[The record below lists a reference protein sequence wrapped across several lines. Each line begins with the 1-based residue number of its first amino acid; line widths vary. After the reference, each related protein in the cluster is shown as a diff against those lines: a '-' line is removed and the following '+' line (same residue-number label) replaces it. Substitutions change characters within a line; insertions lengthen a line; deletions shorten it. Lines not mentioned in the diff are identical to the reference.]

1 MSRILIVDDEEEILK
16 ALRRLLLRAPC
27 TYGRLVYT
35 LEVEIFDSP
44 LAALD
49 RARVAA
55 FDLVLSD
62 YHMPRMNGV
71 EFLAQIEQIQPDAAR
86 MILSGCSD
94 INVLNETIH
103 RANIYGMLPKPW
115 NDYFL
120 MSMIAQALNHRDLLL
135 ENRELAR
142 EAQVARAEEP
152 PPATPAAAVE
162 WAPDGSMAFK
172 EAAPA
177 TTETKRSS

>member
-1 MSRILIVDDEEEILK
+1 MSRIMIVDDEEGVLN

-27 TYGRLVYT
+27 SYGRVEYK
-35 LEVEIFDSP
+35 LEVEVFDTP
-44 LAALD
+44 HAALE

-62 YHMPRMNGV
+62 YHMPRMDGV
-71 EFLAQIEQIQPDAAR
+71 QFLAQIEALQPDAIR

-94 INVLNETIH
+94 INVLNRSIQ

-120 MSMIAQALNHRDLLL
+120 MSMIAQALNHRDLML

-142 EAQVARAEEP
+142 KAQIARE
-152 PPATPAAAVE
+152 
-162 WAPDGSMAFK
+162 

-177 TTETKRSS
+177 TPATAVEWAADGSMVFNEAPSGATETKPAS

>member
-1 MSRILIVDDEEEILK
+1 MSRIMLVDDEEGILK

-27 TYGRLVYT
+27 SYGRLVYT
-35 LEVEIFDSP
+35 LEVEAFNSP
-44 LAALD
+44 LAALE
-49 RARVAA
+49 RARVAE
-55 FDLVLSD
+55 FDLILSD

-71 EFLAQIEQIQPDAAR
+71 EFLAQVEQIQPDAAR

-94 INVLNETIH
+94 INTINESIH
-103 RANIYGMLPKPW
+103 RANIYGMIPKPW

-142 EAQVARAEEP
+142 KAQVAREKPAP
-152 PPATPAAAVE
+152 STPATAVE
-162 WAPDGSMAFK
+162 WAADGSMVFK
-172 EAAPA
+172 EADAGHKPQ
-177 TTETKRSS
+177 S

>member
-1 MSRILIVDDEEEILK
+1 MSRILIVDDEEGILK

-27 TYGRLVYT
+27 SYGNLVYQ
-35 LEVEIFDSP
+35 LEVEIFNSP
-44 LAALD
+44 IEALA
-49 RARVAA
+49 RARETT

-71 EFLAQIEQIQPDAAR
+71 EFLAEIEKLQPDAAR
-86 MILSGCSD
+86 MILSGCND
-94 INVLNETIH
+94 IDVLNQSIH
-103 RANIYGMLPKPW
+103 RTNIYGMLPKPW

-142 EAQVARAEEP
+142 KAHVEHENVAP
-152 PPATPAAAVE
+152 PVPPANVKWAA
-162 WAPDGSMAFK
+162 DGSMVF
-172 EAAPA
+172 EEGEPA
-177 TTETKRSS
+177 VGETKPS

>member
-1 MSRILIVDDEEEILK
+1 MSRILIVDDEEGILK

-27 TYGRLVYT
+27 SYGRLVYT
-35 LEVEIFDSP
+35 LEVETFDSP
-44 LAALD
+44 LAALE
-49 RARVAA
+49 RARVAE
-55 FDLVLSD
+55 FDLILSD

-94 INVLNETIH
+94 INTINQTIH

-142 EAQVARAEEP
+142 KAKVARE
-152 PPATPAAAVE
+152 
-162 WAPDGSMAFK
+162 

-177 TTETKRSS
+177 IPAAPVEWAADGSMVDKDTTADVAESKRSS

>member
-1 MSRILIVDDEEEILK
+1 MSRIMIVDDEEGVLK
-16 ALRRLLLRAPC
+16 ALRRLLLHAPC
-27 TYGRLVYT
+27 AYGRLVYT

-44 LAALD
+44 LAALE
-49 RARVAA
+49 RAREAQ

-71 EFLAQIEQIQPDAAR
+71 EFLARMEELQPDAVR
-86 MILSGCSD
+86 MILSGCAD
-94 INVLNETIH
+94 INTINQSIH

-120 MSMIAQALNHRDLLL
+120 MSLIAQALNHRDLLL

-142 EAQVARAEEP
+142 KAQIERED
-152 PPATPAAAVE
+152 TPAAVPAPTVE
-162 WAPDGSMAFK
+162 WAADGSMVDKDATAG
-172 EAAPA
+172 AAG
-177 TTETKRSS
+177 K